1 MAPYTYRPAS
11 QAARRSRRVA
21 ENHASFDRGHS
32 PQVLRRSRQFAE
44 NHASH
49 QGRSLHALEAEL
61 IALQQELQRL
71 YIDIQRAKGAWSLL
85 YFLLCPPLRSRQLQ
99 EVAAL
104 RTRIQRTLD
113 RMRDLK
119 EQQVG
124 LLFLDCWSEELA
136 AVPASL
142 LLGEPQSAQQQA
154 ASATEG
160 EHHDA

>member
-21 ENHASFDRGHS
+21 ENH
-32 PQVLRRSRQFAE
+32 V
-44 NHASH
+44 SH
-49 QGRSLHALEAEL
+49 PGRSLQALETEL
-61 IALQQELQRL
+61 MALQQELQRL
-71 YIDIQRAKGAWSLL
+71 YTDIQRAKSAWSLL
-85 YFLLCPPLRSRQLQ
+85 YFLLYPPLRSRQLQ

-142 LLGEPQSAQQQA
+142 LLGEPPDVQQQA
-154 ASATEG
+154 TPVTEG
-160 EHHDA
+160 ERHDA